1 METRRGYQGGELL
14 DQFTIA
20 HDHMRRAV
28 APGRFHPI
36 RKAAGLKTLQTLDS
50 QWRPQHIAAE
60 ILQLCSL
67 MGRQAHIRMNPSTLA
82 QRRADGSGS
91 WDSPLPPQVRLGF
104 PVFGPLGDAPAHSV
118 GI

>member
-20 HDHMRRAV
+20 RDHMRRAV

-67 MGRQAHIRMNPSTLA
+67 MGRQAHIRMNAEPIDIGATPRGWFRPPGLPEKNRQTWAVLA
-82 QRRADGSGS
+82 A
-91 WDSPLPPQVRLGF
+91 RLT
-104 PVFGPLGDAPAHSV
+104 
-118 GI
+118 